1 MTEETAHAE
10 AAQAE
15 PVPAEAE
22 QAVTADE
29 PVVAKEQPTPRVS
42 RRKFLAYGATAT
54 GALAVG
60 GFVGAAVQR
69 EIYDAQ
75 IPPTIT
81 PQALLDDASRPTLYG
96 PRCHLRRV
104 VPDVDPEVISSPDS
118 PHRRR

>member
-29 PVVAKEQPTPRVS
+29 PVVAKEQPAPRVS

-69 EIYDAQ
+69 EI
-75 IPPTIT
+75 
-81 PQALLDDASRPTLYG
+81 
-96 PRCHLRRV
+96 
-104 VPDVDPEVISSPDS
+104 
-118 PHRRR
+118 